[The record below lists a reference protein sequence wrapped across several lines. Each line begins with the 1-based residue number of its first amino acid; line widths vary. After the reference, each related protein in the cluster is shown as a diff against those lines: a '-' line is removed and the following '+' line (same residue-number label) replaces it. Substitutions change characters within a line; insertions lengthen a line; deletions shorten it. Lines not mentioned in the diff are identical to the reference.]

1 MAFLASI
8 NLPQDLHYI
17 YKYVSHIGPNKFKIV
32 CSNKYTYH
40 L

>member
-17 YKYVSHIGPNKFKIV
+17 YKYVSHIGQKKFKIV
-32 CSNKYTYH
+32 Q
-40 L
+40 